1 MNQKQQVRLDLG
13 GALPDNT
20 LSPMAIGKQLVDFS
34 RELRQCFKDIESIE
48 LLQNKPQ
55 GKISLDDPDAATRL
69 GELIF
74 IKNRYDLQKK
84 VKDQKIS
91 SDFVPFR
98 GLIHATISFYSD
110 DKQIADFGLSA
121 ASESIYSGV
130 DTMLPGSVFF
140 MDYSSTSYFF
150 QTFIRHFDPP
160 QAYIQYIDNDFAS
173 RVSCKHYFRYGWMS
187 YVSNESSRKIP
198 TDLPYLEYQPFANGT
213 LHILTR
219 ENFHDDCE
227 KYEAQ
232 LTEIYKQ
239 SALKNPELIRTFRST
254 I

>member
-1 MNQKQQVRLDLG
+1 MTLERQRKFNLLG
-13 GALPDNT
+13 ELPDNT
-20 LSPMAIGKQLVDFS
+20 LSSMGIGKQLVEFARALQQNFS
-34 RELRQCFKDIESIE
+34 DIESIE
-48 LLQNKPQ
+48 LSQNKPQ
-55 GKISLDDPDAATRL
+55 GKISLNDTNAANQL

-74 IKNRYDLQKK
+74 IKNRYELQKK
-84 VKDQKIS
+84 VKDRRVDP
-91 SDFVPFR
+91 DFVPKDSLIQANINFYRSEEDLGSFR
-98 GLIHATISFYSD
+98 VTASNPSKYSAMNTLSPS
-110 DKQIADFGLSA
+110 KIFFTDFA
-121 ASESIYSGV
+121 
-130 DTMLPGSVFF
+130 
-140 MDYSSTSYFF
+140 STSFFF
-150 QTFIRHFDPP
+150 QTVVKYFNPL

-187 YVSNESSRKIP
+187 YVSNGSSRKIP

-239 SALKNPELIRTFRST
+239 SALKNPELIRKL
-254 I
+254 